1 LPNFTLCQLQHKQS
15 TLKDEGLQVVQDY
28 EDDFTFYNW
37 PMLNNLMGPPGGTRT
52 RIPKVDG
59 KRSPLPRQLL
69 RTNGAPLKMFFP
81 LNEEKYEDEVIEN
94 SRFMLRQFQDYHNNA
109 VIHDHSNCEP
119 DLCEKVD
126 ARLAKNAAAWK
137 QHFGRK
143 RKTLGTPVRPTKI
156 ARTATHKDQD
166 NRAEAAL
173 SDLMTDSQL
182 FGVRFGRLEQEVQKN
197 QKLVI
202 MLLKV
207 LTGDDDDK
215 ESIKQEFKNF
225 MMQEE
230 HELVATQISEQSD
243 MDMETGGAK
252 DEGKGEGESK
262 EKTA

>member
-1 LPNFTLCQLQHKQS
+1 M
-15 TLKDEGLQVVQDY
+15 KDDGLQVVQDY

-37 PMLNNLMGPPGGTRT
+37 RMLNNLMGPPGGLRLRT
-52 RIPKVDG
+52 KVDG
-59 KRSPLPRQLL
+59 KRPPLPRQLL

-81 LNEEKYEDEVIEN
+81 LNGGKYKAEVIEN
-94 SRFMLRQFQDYHNNA
+94 SLFMLRQFQDYHNNA
-109 VIHDHSNCEP
+109 VIHLHSTCEP

-126 ARLAKNAAAWK
+126 ARLTKNAAAWK
-137 QHFGRK
+137 KHDKDDFEKSNRK
-143 RKTLGTPVRPTKI
+143 RKNPGTPARPVKI
-156 ARTATHKDQD
+156 ARTSTHKAQD
-166 NRAEAAL
+166 TRAEAAL
-173 SDLMTDSQL
+173 GNLMTDSQL

-230 HELVATQISEQSD
+230 QELVATQITDMSD
-243 MDMETGGAK
+243 EEIEDAK
-252 DEGKGEGESK
+252 DEGKGESK
-262 EKTA
+262 ENTA